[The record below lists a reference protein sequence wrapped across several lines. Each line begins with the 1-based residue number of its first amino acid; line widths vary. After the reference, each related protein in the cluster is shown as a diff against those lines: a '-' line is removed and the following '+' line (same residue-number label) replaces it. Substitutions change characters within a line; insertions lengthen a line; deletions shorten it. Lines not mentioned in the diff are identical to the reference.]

1 MKEWQKER
9 NYRRVRDKDKKVIA
23 NIITIDGVDV
33 EVTEEVFQVY
43 SKMDRRER
51 YLEKERSKGKELS
64 LDQMQE
70 KGGLPGYVGN
80 EDVSCVE
87 DIVLQN
93 EEQAELTVHKQ
104 LLENILSLLSEEEK
118 QLIQALFFDG
128 ISTREYAKQI
138 GVYQRAVI
146 YRRDKLLEKLRKSF
160 FEKF

>member
-1 MKEWQKER
+1 MKKWQKER
-9 NYRRVRDKDKKVIA
+9 NYRRVRDKNGKVIA
-23 NIITIDGVDV
+23 NIITINGINV
-33 EVTEEVFQVY
+33 EVTEEVFLAY
-43 SKMDRRER
+43 SQMERRER

-64 LDQMQE
+64 LDRMKE
-70 KGGLPGYVGN
+70 NGSLPGYVGS
-80 EDVSCVE
+80 EDVSDVV

-104 LLENILSLLSEEEK
+104 LLETALGLLSEEEK
-118 QLIQALFFDG
+118 QLIQALFFDEM
-128 ISTREYAKQI
+128 STREYAKQI

>member
-1 MKEWQKER
+1 MERCQKER
-9 NYRRVRDKDKKVIA
+9 NYRRIRDKDKKVIA
-23 NIITIDGVDV
+23 NIITIDGIDV
-33 EVTEEVFQVY
+33 EVTEEVFLAY
-43 SKMDRRER
+43 SQMDRRER
-51 YLEKERSKGKELS
+51 YLKKERSKGRELS
-64 LDQMQE
+64 LDWMKE
-70 KGGLPGYVGN
+70 NGGLPGYVGS
-80 EDVSCVE
+80 EDVSSVE

-146 YRRDKLLEKLRKSF
+146 YRRGKVFGKNSQ
-160 FEKF
+160 KF

>member
-1 MKEWQKER
+1 MMKKWQKER
-9 NYRRVRDKDKKVIA
+9 NYRRVRDESGKIIA
-23 NIITIDGVDV
+23 NIIAVDGVNV
-33 EVTEEVFQVY
+33 EVTEEVFLAY
-43 SKMDRRER
+43 SQMDCRER
-51 YLEKERSKGKELS
+51 HLKEKRSGRELS

-70 KGGLPGYVGN
+70 NGGLPSYVGS
-80 EDVSCVE
+80 EDISDVV

-104 LLENILSLLSEEEK
+104 LLETALSLLSEEEK
-118 QLIQALFFDG
+118 QLIQALFFDEM
-128 ISTREYAKQI
+128 STRQYAKQI

>member
-1 MKEWQKER
+1 MMKKWQKER
-9 NYRRVRDKDKKVIA
+9 NYRRVSDENGKVVA
-23 NIITIDGVDV
+23 NIITIDGIDV
-33 EVTEEVFQVY
+33 EVTKEVFLAY
-43 SKMDRRER
+43 SKLDCRER
-51 YLEKERSKGKELS
+51 HLKEKRSGRELS

-70 KGGLPGYVGN
+70 NGGLPSYVGS
-80 EDVSCVE
+80 EDISDVV

-104 LLENILSLLSEEEK
+104 LLETALSLLSEEEK
-118 QLIQALFFDG
+118 QLIQALFFDEM
-128 ISTREYAKQI
+128 STRQYAKQI